1 MAKHIKTAEE
11 LFDKMFGK
19 PNASDMKLVDGFNN
33 RYVSVIL
40 EKYVNPAKE
49 AESHGDIEKAKELYK
64 LASQEFAGHGAS
76 EEAGDYAAKAGDL
89 EGAKKFYENA
99 IRKYES
105 EDWDS
110 GVKKVKEKMKRLNL

>member
-11 LFDKMFGK
+11 LFDEMFGK
-19 PNASDMKLVDGFNN
+19 PNVSDMELMDRFNS
-33 RYVSVIL
+33 RYVSEIL

-49 AESHGDIEKAKELYK
+49 AESCGDIKKAKELYK
-64 LASQEFAGHGAS
+64 LASQEFARYGAS

-89 EGAKKFYENA
+89 KGAKKFYENA

-110 GVKKVKEKMKRLNL
+110 GVNKVKEKMKRLNL